1 MLNVSNLHVFVSL
14 YLGHQGQVA
23 ITGEASWQLF
33 VGFCSLTTAFAQK
46 WCTQTSIRF
55 LPFWNFQSLSRS
67 VGFIFHC
74 SILAFMVYT
83 SELQCKYLPAI
94 NWVISYI
101 TYNQQDAS
109 LALILQACMLYF
121 QKFVDASSKMEHQ
134 LRTNRA
140 VRARQ
145 SQIFHPVF
153 SQHQSTLPRYF
164 SPAALLW
171 QTITRVVASGDT
183 STRSLSQQDIPKS
196 QGDSKIVKRGPKGDQ
211 ILSKKG
217 TFFT

>member
-67 VGFIFHC
+67 VGFIFHG

-101 TYNQQDAS
+101 TYNQQHAS
-109 LALILQACMLYF
+109 LAYCRPVCSI
-121 QKFVDASSKMEHQ
+121 SKNLWTHPAKWNISLGRTELSEH
-134 LRTNRA
+134 
-140 VRARQ
+140 VRAR
-145 SQIFHPVF
+145 S
-153 SQHQSTLPRYF
+153 
-164 SPAALLW
+164 
-171 QTITRVVASGDT
+171 
-183 STRSLSQQDIPKS
+183 STRFSVSIKAHC
-196 QGDSKIVKRGPKGDQ
+196 R
-211 ILSKKG
+211 G
-217 TFFT
+217 TFH